1 MALMA
6 TLGIDITQFEAGL
19 KQAKTSAHEFV
30 DSFGGSG
37 SGSGP
42 SFQDAFGGLMKG
54 ASRAVTIGAA
64 GLTAAGGM
72 FVKSAVKTGLEF
84 DKGISQIAATLGVE
98 STSENVQALR
108 EYAIEMGET
117 TVFTATESAEALNYM
132 ALAGYDA
139 EKSMR
144 VLPDVLNLAAAGA
157 LDLGYASDVVTDLG
171 TALGLTEEQVTTMT
185 DHMAKA
191 ASTTNTNVGQLSEAM
206 LRLGANGRTVKG
218 GTEEIAAVFG
228 VLADNGIK
236 GAEAGTH
243 LRNILLK
250 LASPSEGAFDTFE
263 EMGREIPSLFNEDGG
278 MKDLPNYFQELK
290 SAIGD
295 LSDEQILSAF
305 GDLFND
311 RDIAAARALMETSP
325 ERWAEIFE
333 KLGQSAGSAG
343 KMAHEQLNNLAGDL
357 KLFDGAWQTMQ
368 IRVSDALSPLL
379 RNVTQKATDGVKKLT
394 ENIEEFLGSEK
405 GIAIMDKM
413 SGAFDT
419 LIDKLTSTENIEA
432 IFNLITKAVEG
443 LASAIE
449 FIANNSDAIVA
460 TFQGI
465 GTALGVLFVGDK
477 ATKTI
482 DMLSTIGKFFGFG
495 GGNSGGG
502 AADAGGAGA
511 GAGGGIIKS
520 LGGMLGGAAK
530 AAGAVLSGP
539 VGGVLALGGASFAG
553 FAGMDAYATNRD
565 YGDLNSGL
573 ARMQERIAALESK
586 DDEKSAA
593 YADAISSLGGILDTL
608 NEPGK
613 NGFDPE
619 QLEQLSTAVE
629 SAEKLLSDESDE
641 SKEKFAEIQSM
652 IDSLLNNPDDL
663 ANAGINEDLVSSL
676 GTLLSDLETQS
687 QEHVAQMTEDVN
699 SAATSSL
706 ESLGTTAAHTIEVV
720 GTGLSSGIES
730 GVSSGAAGMSSTLAS
745 EGAAAAASI
754 ADSIQ
759 SALNTVHLPT
769 FSLSGLFS
777 GGKTQKNA
785 RAMTNGRIFNRP
797 TIFGYADGAY
807 QVAGDAGPEAV
818 VGVSSLRDMIRDAV
832 GDQLGAIIN
841 GMGDLR
847 AGQNQGDLTVVM
859 DGDAVVGHLA
869 RRMDK
874 QLGKLATWRGGGRA

>member
-1 MALMA
+1 MDVMSLIA

-19 KQAKTSAHEFV
+19 NQAKTSVKEFV
-30 DSFGGSG
+30 NEFGGSG
-37 SGSGP
+37 SGGTSTP
-42 SFQDAFGGLMKG
+42 SFQSAFGGLMKG
-54 ASRAVTIGAA
+54 ASRAVTVGIA
-64 GLTAAGGM
+64 GLTAAGTM
-72 FVKSAVKTGLEF
+72 FVKSAVQTGLEF
-84 DKGISQIAATLGVE
+84 DKGISQIAATLGLE
-98 STSENVQALR
+98 SSSEIVQNLR
-108 EYAIEMGET
+108 EYAIDTGET
-117 TVFTATESAEALNYM
+117 TVFTATEAAEALNYM

-171 TALGLTEEQVTTMT
+171 TALGLTEGQVTTMT
-185 DHMAKA
+185 DQMAKA
-191 ASTTNTNVGQLSEAM
+191 ASTTNTNVGQLAEAM

-218 GTEEIAAVFG
+218 GTKEIAAVFG
-228 VLADNGIK
+228 VLADNGLK

-250 LASPSEGAFDTFE
+250 LANPSEGAFDTFE
-263 EMGREIPSLFNEDGG
+263 EMGREIPSLFDEDGG
-278 MKDLPNYFQELK
+278 MKDLPGYFQDLK
-290 SAIGD
+290 GAIGD
-295 LSDEQILSAF
+295 LSDEEILSAF

-311 RDIAAARALMETSP
+311 RDIAAARALMETDP
-325 ERWAEIFE
+325 ERWTEIFE
-333 KLGQSAGSAG
+333 KLGESAGAAG
-343 KMAHEQLNNLAGDL
+343 EMAHEQLNNLAGDL
-357 KLFDGAWQTMQ
+357 KLFDSAWQTMQ

-379 RNVTQKATDGVKKLT
+379 RNVTAKATEGVKKLT

-405 GIAIMDKM
+405 GVAVMEKM

-482 DMLSTIGKFFGFG
+482 NTLSTIGKFFGFG
-495 GGNSGGG
+495 GGASSGG
-502 AADAGGAGA
+502 AADAGGAGT
-511 GAGGGIIKS
+511 GSGGGILKS

-573 ARMQERIAALESK
+573 AHMQERIAALESK

-593 YADAISSLGGILDTL
+593 YADAISSLGGLLDTL
-608 NEPGK
+608 NEGDK
-613 NGFDPE
+613 NTFEGE
-619 QLEQLSTAVE
+619 EWNQLSAAVE
-629 SAEKLLSDESDE
+629 SAKALMSDGSEESE
-641 SKEKFAEIQSM
+641 AKFAEIQTLIDEM
-652 IDSLLNNPDDL
+652 INNP
-663 ANAGINEDLVSSL
+663 NAGANEQLISSL

-687 QEHVAQMTEDVN
+687 QEQAAQMTEDVN
-699 SAATSSL
+699 NAATASL
-706 ESLGTTAAHTIEVV
+706 EDLETTAAHTIEVI
-720 GTGLSSGIES
+720 GTDMGSSIES
-730 GVSSGAAGMSSTLAS
+730 GVSSGAASMSSTLAS
-745 EGAAAAASI
+745 EGAAAAESI
-754 ADSIQ
+754 ASAIQ
-759 SALNTVHLPT
+759 SALNNVHLPT
-769 FSLSGLFS
+769 FSLPTFGS
-777 GGKTQKNA
+777 KTQKNA
-785 RAMTNGRIFNRP
+785 RAMNTGRIFNRP

-841 GMGDLR
+841 GMGALQ
-847 AGQNQGDLTVVM
+847 AGQNQGDLQMVLDSGVL
-859 DGDAVVGHLA
+859 VGQIA
-869 RRMDK
+869 RGMDK
-874 QLGKLATWRGGGRA
+874 QMGKLATWRGGGRA